1 MKKLVVGI
9 LVVSILLLPVLAL
22 ADEETELESRKME
35 ETLLSTFSTLL
46 TLDLIREL
54 RSEGYGYGEIAIMC
68 LIASQSGTP
77 LTDVINYAKDNNLG
91 WGEVA
96 TYFGVKLSKLGLVLN
111 QKDRGESAGISYLR
125 REMNKVSDKG
135 QIQQQTQQQT
145 HQQIHQQN
153 QQENQQVQLHIQQ
166 QTQQHIQQEHGPNGG
181 RK

>member
-22 ADEETELESRKME
+22 ADEETGLESRKMVD
-35 ETLLSTFSTLL
+35 TLLSVFSNLL
-46 TLDLIREL
+46 TEEMINEL
-54 RSEGYGYGEIAIMC
+54 RAQGYGYGEIAIMC
-68 LIASQSGTP
+68 LIASQSGTS
-77 LTDVINYAKDNNLG
+77 LTDVINYAKENNLG

-96 TYFGVKLSKLGLVLN
+96 NHFGVKLSKLGLVLN

-125 REMNKVSDKG
+125 HEMNKDSDKG
-135 QIQQQTQQQT
+135 QIQQETQ
-145 HQQIHQQN
+145 QQIHQQN

-166 QTQQHIQQEHGPNGG
+166 QTQQHIQEGHGSSGG